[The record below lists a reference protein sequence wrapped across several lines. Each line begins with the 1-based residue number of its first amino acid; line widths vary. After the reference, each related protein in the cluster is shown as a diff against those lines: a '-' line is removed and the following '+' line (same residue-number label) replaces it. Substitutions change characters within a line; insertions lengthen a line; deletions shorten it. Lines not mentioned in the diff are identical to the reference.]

1 MLLLKN
7 NASFYHYHCKVL
19 EVEILLL
26 IHDSD
31 KADFLPWLGGEPI
44 TEQEA
49 TALIS
54 KGVMLQCHA
63 NAIVPIGEAINAA
76 HQPE

>member
-7 NASFYHYHCKVL
+7 NASFYHCNCL
-19 EVEILLL
+19 GVEMLLL
-26 IHDSD
+26 IHDSERV
-31 KADFLPWLGGEPI
+31 DFDLLIGGDEPL

-49 TALIS
+49 AALIS

-63 NAIVPIGEAINAA
+63 NAIVPIKGEAINAA